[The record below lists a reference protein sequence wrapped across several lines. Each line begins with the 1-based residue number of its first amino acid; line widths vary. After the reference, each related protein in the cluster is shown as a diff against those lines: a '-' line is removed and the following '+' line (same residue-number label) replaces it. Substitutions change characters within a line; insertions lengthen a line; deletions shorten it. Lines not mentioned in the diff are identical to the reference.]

1 MAAIA
6 ATQMKVGMVIEY
18 EKELWRIMT
27 VQHITPGNWRGMV
40 QTKMRNVIRGNQT
53 EHRFGSSDKVERAQ
67 LDQREME
74 FLYNDGE
81 GYHFMDTKNY
91 EQIAMSSEDLGDVV
105 YYLLPNT
112 KVEVEFYEEKP
123 LGVELPKTV
132 DLKVIETEPGMK
144 GATAANSPKPAK
156 LETGLKVS
164 VPNVITTGEVIRI
177 DTAPGP
183 YIERAK

>member
-1 MAAIA
+1 MATIA

-18 EKELWRIMT
+18 EKELWRIMA

-53 EHRFGSSDKVERAQ
+53 EHRFRSEDKVERAQ

-81 GYHFMDTKNY
+81 GYHFMDTENY
-91 EQIAMSSEDLGDVV
+91 EQVALTEDDLGEAI

-112 KVEVEFYEEKP
+112 KVEVEFHEGRP
-123 LGVELPKTV
+123 LGIELPKTV
-132 DLKVIETEPGMK
+132 DLKVVETEPGLK
-144 GATAANSPKPAK
+144 GATASNSPKPAK

-164 VPNVITTGEVIRI
+164 VPNFISTGEVVRIDTTTGE
-177 DTAPGP
+177 
-183 YIERAK
+183 YLERAK